1 MRRLRI
7 SSLLPVS
14 LALAATAAA
23 NSIVYVT
30 DLTVYTALAPCAQNG
45 LRYNVMGLT
54 AQACPEAVTDLQ
66 ACVCTKN
73 QNFGSIAS
81 AVSSSVAYYCG
92 STASQDQASVSTVLS
107 VYCNQDATVAFP
119 TPVTPVSA
127 YITDFPEFGNLAYCA
142 SYYLSYVVNS
152 LTQDACPTDATAL
165 ASCACSKNQ
174 NSLVISQ
181 DINTSVKSA
190 CSGHTADVS
199 SAQAMFAAY
208 CALNNG
214 TSAFPQTTN
223 PPGDMTYYISD
234 LPQYSSLAPCAAN
247 ALSYAVLRQTAGLCP
262 TGPMALASCACFKD
276 GMTSNILSQITSY
289 VKEGCASTATDD
301 ISSAVGVYDF
311 YCNAANAKVT
321 ADGVTN
327 SVSQP
332 TPTRSS
338 GSKFTGNFGGTG
350 GGSTG
355 SSGGSGSNNGNG
367 SGSSSGTGTGNGI
380 GGSTAPATSDTA
392 NKGGPSTGV
401 IAGVVVG
408 VVAVLAIVGVL
419 VFFLVKQAQKRKAA
433 SHHALPE
440 NASPSNYP
448 DPYGGKH
455 ELASEAV
462 AAGAVAGAGAGAG
475 AHPPPSP
482 SPSTLKVAGPPRT
495 DNVSPVSAH
504 AHTLTPPPNKL
515 DPYGQAQHPPLPNSA
530 ELYGQNPA
538 YSPAPNTAEL
548 YAQGG
553 HQYPPHANRPE
564 LQGHGAPYSPAGSA
578 ELYAQGS
585 GQYPPAN
592 RPELQ
597 GQGAPY
603 PPPNRPELMGQ
614 YGYPQQQQQ
623 QPPHQGYYSPQTPQG
638 PQQPPVELQNM
649 VWQSGPVPG
658 YYEMDGSRNANH
670 NSLPGHAR

>member
-14 LALAATAAA
+14 LALAATGAA

-45 LRYNVMGLT
+45 LKYNIMDLT

-81 AVSSSVAYYCG
+81 DVSSSVAYYCG

-119 TPVTPVSA
+119 TPATPVSS
-127 YITDFPEFGNLAYCA
+127 YITDYPEFGDLAYCA
-142 SYYLSYVVNS
+142 SYYLSYVVDS
-152 LTQDACPTDATAL
+152 LTRTACPTDATAV

-181 DINTSVKSA
+181 GINTSVKSA

-223 PPGDMTYYISD
+223 PPGDMSYYISN
-234 LPQYSSLAPCAAN
+234 LPQYSALAPCAAS
-247 ALSYAVLRQTAGLCP
+247 ALSYAVMRQTTGLCP

-276 GMTSNILSQITSY
+276 GMTSNILSQITSN
-289 VKEGCASTATDD
+289 VKVICASTATDD

-311 YCNAANAKVT
+311 YCSAANAKVT
-321 ADGVTN
+321 ADGVTE
-327 SVSQP
+327 SFSQS
-332 TPTRSS
+332 TPTRTS
-338 GSKFTGNFGGTG
+338 GAKFTGDFGGTG

-355 SSGGSGSNNGNG
+355 GGGSGSGGGSSNGNG
-367 SGSSSGTGTGNGI
+367 SGSSSGTGTGNGS
-380 GGSTAPATSDTA
+380 GGSAAPATSDA
-392 NKGGPSTGV
+392 ASKGGPSTGV

-408 VVAVLAIVGVL
+408 VVVVLAIVGVL

-433 SHHALPE
+433 AHHALPE
-440 NASPSNYP
+440 NASPSSYP

-455 ELASEAV
+455 ELASDAV
-462 AAGAVAGAGAGAG
+462 AAGAIAGAG

-578 ELYAQGS
+578 ELYSQGS
-585 GQYPPAN
+585 GQYPPPN

-623 QPPHQGYYSPQTPQG
+623 PPHQGYYSPQA

-658 YYEMDGSRNANH
+658 YYEMDGSRKANH